1 MCLKCFCLIK
11 GQKTPEH
18 SVGFKASSHKS
29 TTINTESQGMGETS
43 QDHSSC
49 EAKTTILLTLKCY
62 YGNLSSTF
70 QVRDFTG
77 ISPR

>member
-1 MCLKCFCLIK
+1 MCLKYFCLIR

-18 SVGFKASSHKS
+18 SVAFKVSSQKS

-43 QDHSSC
+43 LDHSSS
-49 EAKTTILLTLKCY
+49 EAKTTTLFTLKCY
-62 YGNLSSTF
+62 YGNLSLMF